1 MGAAR
6 RLLNLFED
14 GQGNRPIFKLDDYI
28 ASPKADGYRSFHAIF
43 KFNGQ
48 RDDPAY
54 QRHFIEAQIRTELQH
69 AWATA
74 VEAVGLFRN
83 EDIKGGEGNADWRRL
98 FALASGEFAAMEGG
112 GPIPG
117 VSQDAPQRRQELRAL
132 VHGLDALRTLDGIRE
147 AINFSEYVRSPDAKF
162 FLIQYDYERQRVE
175 ITAQAYLPSGVD
187 AYQEAERGTEAIN
200 SVLVEVDDLS
210 DLRQAYPNYFLD
222 VGRFTEELRKTV
234 AVGGNDPS
242 RSGWRPNLSWLQDWR
257 NRRR

>member
-1 MGAAR
+1 
-6 RLLNLFED
+6 
-14 GQGNRPIFKLDDYI
+14 
-28 ASPKADGYRSFHAIF
+28 
-43 KFNGQ
+43 
-48 RDDPAY
+48 
-54 QRHFIEAQIRTELQH
+54 
-69 AWATA
+69 
-74 VEAVGLFRN
+74 
-83 EDIKGGEGNADWRRL
+83 
-98 FALASGEFAAMEGG
+98 
-112 GPIPG
+112 
-117 VSQDAPQRRQELRAL
+117 
-132 VHGLDALRTLDGIRE
+132 
-147 AINFSEYVRSPDAKF
+147 VRSPDAKF